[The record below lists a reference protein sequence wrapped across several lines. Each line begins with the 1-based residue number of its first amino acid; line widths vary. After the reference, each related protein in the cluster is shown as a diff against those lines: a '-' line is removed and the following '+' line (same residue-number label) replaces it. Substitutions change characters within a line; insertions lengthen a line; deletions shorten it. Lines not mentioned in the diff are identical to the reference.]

1 MGDQPAIVVQRV
13 SKVFR
18 RRTVLKDI
26 DFPVAEGESLAITG
40 PNGVGKTTLLR
51 VLSSALSPTSGQV
64 SWFGRAAG
72 DPSARRLVGVV
83 AHDTF
88 LYPRLTL
95 RENLLFAGRMWGLD
109 RAADR
114 ADQLLEDAGLRV
126 HAHRLSGEL
135 SRGSRQRAAIARALI
150 HDPPILLLDEP
161 FSGLDAKGLDW
172 LLGLFADLSAR
183 RRTLCFTSHDPAIVC
198 RLAHQVLQ
206 LPAGHLTPVEREKGD
221 CPLLCAAPS
230 GPFRQIGTVPFFPG
244 DAAASRAA

>member
-1 MGDQPAIVVQRV
+1 MGHHPAIVVQRL

-26 DFPVAEGESLAITG
+26 DFQVAEGESLAITG

-64 SWFGRAAG
+64 SWFGLAPP

-83 AHDTF
+83 AHDTC
-88 LYPRLTL
+88 LYPRLTI

-114 ADQLLEDAGLRV
+114 ADELLDAAGLS
-126 HAHRLSGEL
+126 AQTHRLSGEL
-135 SRGSRQRAAIARALI
+135 SRGNRQRTAIARALI

-161 FSGLDAKGLDW
+161 FSGLDAKGVDW
-172 LLGLFADLSAR
+172 LMGLLLDLSAQG
-183 RRTLCFTSHDPAIVC
+183 RTLCFTSHDPAVVR

-206 LPAGHLTPVEREKGD
+206 LPAGRVAPVER
-221 CPLLCAAPS
+221 A
-230 GPFRQIGTVPFFPG
+230 TV
-244 DAAASRAA
+244 RAA